1 MQIYVKTLENTELF
15 NIESSALVSDIKA
28 ALQAK
33 SGIPVE
39 DQVLS
44 FNGHL
49 LDDSAVLADKGIF
62 EDSCLHLSL
71 RLLGGA
77 KKRKKK
83 NYTTPKKNKH
93 KKKKVKLAVLKFYKV
108 DDTGKITRL
117 RRECNDCGAGVFMA
131 AHQNRHYCG
140 RCSLTYVYDKPEGR

>member
-1 MQIYVKTLENTELF
+1 MQLFVKTLEGTKLF
-15 NIESSALVSDIKA
+15 NVQSSALVSDVKA
-28 ALQAK
+28 AVQAK
-33 SGIPVE
+33 EGIPVE
-39 DQVLS
+39 DQLLS
-44 FNGHL
+44 FNGYL
-49 LDDSAVLADKGIF
+49 LEDTASLAEKRIF

-131 AHQNRHYCG
+131 AHQSRHYCG
-140 RCSLTYVYDKPEGR
+140 RLIN

>member
-1 MQIYVKTLENTELF
+1 MQLFVKTLTGTQTF
-15 NIESSALVSDIKA
+15 NLQSSALVSDVKNAIEA
-28 ALQAK
+28 
-33 SGIPVE
+33 SGGIPSS
-39 DQVLS
+39 DQLLTLS
-44 FNGHL
+44 GKL
-49 LDDSAVLADKGIF
+49 LDDASTLLESGVTD
-62 EDSCLHLSL
+62 DSCLYLSL

-131 AHQNRHYCG
+131 SHQNRHYCG
-140 RCSLTYVYDKPEGR
+140 KCSLTFVYEKTEGK